1 MDIPVSTLLQK
12 KTRSASAPDLMIVLL
27 FLNNNNII
35 MHKRML
41 PDKTIMLNPL
51 HNADFLTCNNFR

>member
-12 KTRSASAPDLMIVLL
+12 KLRSASAPDLVIVLL
-27 FLNNNNII
+27 FLNNNNI

-41 PDKTIMLNPL
+41 PDKAIMLNPL
-51 HNADFLTCNNFR
+51 HNADFLTCNKFR